1 MFFKLFL
8 LFAIIPIA
16 ELYLL
21 IKIGGIIGA
30 LNTVLIILIT
40 ATVGAYLAKSQGL
53 IVITRIQQAMAE
65 GRPPGDELLHGLFIL
80 IGGFTLLTPGFITDF
95 LGLSMLLPPI
105 RMVYIQIAKQIIR
118 NKIETGNWRISI
130 F

>member
-8 LFAIIPIA
+8 LFTIIPIA

-30 LNTVLIILIT
+30 FNTVLVIFIT
-40 ATVGAYLAKSQGL
+40 ATVGAYLAKSQGF
-53 IVITRIQQAMAE
+53 IVLTRIQQAMAE
-65 GRPPGDELLHGLFIL
+65 GRPPGDELLHGLLIL
-80 IGGFTLLTPGFITDF
+80 IGGFTLLTPGFLTDL
-95 LGLSMLLPPI
+95 LGLSMLVPPI
-105 RMVYIQIAKQIIR
+105 RQIYIQIAKRIIR
-118 NKIETGNWRISI
+118 NKIETGNWRITI